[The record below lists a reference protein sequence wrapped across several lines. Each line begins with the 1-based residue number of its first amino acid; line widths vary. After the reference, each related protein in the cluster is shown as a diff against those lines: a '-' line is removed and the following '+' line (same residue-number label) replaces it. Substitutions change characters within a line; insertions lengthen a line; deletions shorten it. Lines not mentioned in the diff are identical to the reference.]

1 MKRPIAHSY
10 TSITS
15 YETCPKRHYHLRVA
29 KDVVEPPTDALK
41 WGEVVHKALE
51 NRLRDGTEL
60 PEKLAHYESYA
71 ALIEE
76 MPGEKLVEE
85 AIALDKNFQRVD
97 WWDKAAWL
105 RAKLDVGVVANT
117 KAAIFDWKTG
127 KRKPDNDQLDL
138 FAGVAFAV
146 LPEVQQITTGF
157 IWLPDKKIDKKV
169 FTREQSTDIWQ
180 GFLARIARVERA
192 HEQDKWPA
200 KPSGLCRSYCP
211 VGRSK
216 CEFCG
221 RE

>member
-1 MKRPIAHSY
+1 MRKPIAHSY
-10 TSITS
+10 TSLTS
-15 YETCPKRHYHLRVA
+15 FETCPKRHYHLRVA

-41 WGEVVHKALE
+41 WGEIVHKSLE
-51 NRLRDGTEL
+51 NRLKDGTEL
-60 PEKLAHYESYA
+60 PEKLAHCEPYA
-71 ALIEE
+71 ALIEQ

-127 KRKPDNDQLDL
+127 KRKPDNDQLKL
-138 FAGVAFAV
+138 FAGVAFTV
-146 LPEVQQITTGF
+146 LPEVQEITTGF
-157 IWLPDKKIDKKV
+157 IWLPDKKIDKQV
-169 FTREQSTDIWQ
+169 FTREQNTEIWQ

-192 HEQDKWPA
+192 HAENRWPP
-200 KPSGLCRSYCP
+200 KPSGLCRNYCP
-211 VGRSK
+211 VGRSR